1 MIETIA
7 AVNQAVNSFIWGI
20 PAMVCI
26 IGVGLLLSVRTG
38 FLQIRKFP
46 YAMRTTAG
54 RMFRKK
60 DASDGSMTPFQAV
73 CTALAGTVGTGNI
86 AGVAGAIA
94 IGGPGAVFWMWCSAL
109 LGMCTKFAEVTLAV
123 HFRERSKTGE
133 WVGGPMYYI
142 KNGLG
147 RHWQFLAVLYS
158 LFGALTVFGT
168 GNATQVNTIVTAI
181 DTALTQYNV
190 IGADHIPT
198 VNLVIGIL
206 CAMLVAMVLLG
217 GIKRIGSV
225 SEKLVPFMALFYV
238 VLAMGVVGLN
248 LPRLPYV
255 LESIVAGAFN
265 PAAFTGGTIGSLFI
279 SMQKG
284 VSRGIFSNEAGLG
297 TGSIAHACADTKK
310 PVKQGMFGIFEV
322 FADTIIICTLT
333 AMVILCSGTPV
344 NYGTAA
350 GAELTI
356 SGFTTTYGGWASIF
370 TAVALCCFAF
380 STIIGWGLYGSRF
393 LVFLCHSDKV
403 AKPFFVVYSFVSI
416 LGATVDLGL
425 LWSIADTFNGLMSI
439 PNLIA
444 LLLLSGT
451 VVKLTKEFF
460 ASEGGAPV
468 FPDTQKDCCTENCAA
483 VLFSCAAPENFTFR
497 VFFCNFYC
505 RLSVFKANRPNFV
518 GRMEGPLWR
527 FSKRPS
533 AIRNSTRFSANWN
546 RRFRTA
552 AGLPTWKRAAISR
565 RAKHGAVSGCLN
577 GTA

>member
-1 MIETIA
+1 MLETIT

-46 YAMRTTAG
+46 YAIRTTIG
-54 RMFRKK
+54 RIFRRK
-60 DASDGSMTPFQAV
+60 DASDGAMTPFQAV
-73 CTALAGTVGTGNI
+73 CTALAATVGTGNI

-123 HFRERSKTGE
+123 HFRERNKNGE
-133 WVGGPMYYI
+133 LVGGPMYYI

-147 RHWQFLAVLYS
+147 SRWQFLAVLYS
-158 LFGALTVFGT
+158 LFGVLTVFGT

-181 DTALTQYNV
+181 DSALLATGSGLN
-190 IGADHIPT
+190 
-198 VNLVIGIL
+198 GIL
-206 CAMLVAMVLLG
+206 PTLNLIVGVVVAMMVAMVLLG
-217 GIKRIGSV
+217 GVKRIGSV
-225 SEKLVPFMALFYV
+225 TEKLVPFMALFYI
-238 VLAMGVVGLN
+238 VLALGVVALN
-248 LPRLPYV
+248 YRRFPAV
-255 LESIVAGAFN
+255 LASIVGGAFD
-265 PAAFTGGTIGSLFI
+265 PQAVTGGAIGSVFL

-297 TGSIAHACADTKK
+297 TGSIAHACADTRK

-322 FADTIIICTLT
+322 FADTIVICTLT
-333 AMVILCSGTPV
+333 AMVILCSGVPV
-344 NYGTAA
+344 GYGSAA

-356 SGFTTTYGGWASIF
+356 SGFTATYGGWSSIF

-380 STIIGWGLYGSRF
+380 STIIGWGLYGSRCIEF
-393 LVFLCHSDKV
+393 LFHTDKV
-403 AKPFFVVYSFVSI
+403 VGPFLVVYSFVSI

-451 VVKLTKEFF
+451 VAKLTKEFF
-460 ASEGGAPV
+460 AGEG
-468 FPDTQKDCCTENCAA
+468 
-483 VLFSCAAPENFTFR
+483 
-497 VFFCNFYC
+497 
-505 RLSVFKANRPNFV
+505 
-518 GRMEGPLWR
+518 
-527 FSKRPS
+527 
-533 AIRNSTRFSANWN
+533 
-546 RRFRTA
+546 
-552 AGLPTWKRAAISR
+552 
-565 RAKHGAVSGCLN
+565 AK
-577 GTA
+577 

>member
-1 MIETIA
+1 MLETITNINQV
-7 AVNQAVNSFIWGI
+7 VNNFIWGL
-20 PAMVCI
+20 PAIVCI
-26 IGVGLLLSVRTG
+26 VGVGLLLSFRTG

-46 YAMRTTAG
+46 YAIKITVG
-54 RMFRKK
+54 RMFKKK
-60 DASDGSMTPFQAV
+60 DASDGAMTPFQAV

-109 LGMCTKFAEVTLAV
+109 LGMCTKYAEVTLAV
-123 HFRERSKTGE
+123 HFRERSNAGE

-147 RHWQFLAVLYS
+147 KHWQFLAFFYS

-181 DTALTQYNV
+181 DTALEEYQVVSPNFV
-190 IGADHIPT
+190 PT
-198 VNLVIGIL
+198 LNLVIGIL
-206 CAMLVAMVLLG
+206 CAMLVALVLLG

-225 SEKLVPFMALFYV
+225 SEKMVPFMALFYV
-238 VLAMGVVGLN
+238 VLALGVVVLN
-248 LPRLPYV
+248 FPRLPLV
-255 LESIVAGAFN
+255 MESIVVGAFN
-265 PAAFTGGTIGSLFI
+265 PQAFTGGVIGSLFI

-297 TGSIAHACADTKK
+297 TGSIAHACADTRK

-322 FADTIIICTLT
+322 FADTIVICTLT
-333 AMVILCSGTPV
+333 ALVILCSGTPV
-344 NYGTAA
+344 NYGVTA

-356 SGFTTTYGGWASIF
+356 AGFVSTYGGWASLF

-393 LVFLCHSDKV
+393 ATFLFKSDKV
-403 AKPFFVVYSFVSI
+403 VRPFFVLYSFVSI

-444 LLLLSGT
+444 LFLLSGT
-451 VVKLTKEFF
+451 VVKLTKEYF
-460 ASEGGAPV
+460 ANE
-468 FPDTQKDCCTENCAA
+468 QK
-483 VLFSCAAPENFTFR
+483 
-497 VFFCNFYC
+497 
-505 RLSVFKANRPNFV
+505 K
-518 GRMEGPLWR
+518 
-527 FSKRPS
+527 S
-533 AIRNSTRFSANWN
+533 A
-546 RRFRTA
+546 
-552 AGLPTWKRAAISR
+552 
-565 RAKHGAVSGCLN
+565 
-577 GTA
+577 